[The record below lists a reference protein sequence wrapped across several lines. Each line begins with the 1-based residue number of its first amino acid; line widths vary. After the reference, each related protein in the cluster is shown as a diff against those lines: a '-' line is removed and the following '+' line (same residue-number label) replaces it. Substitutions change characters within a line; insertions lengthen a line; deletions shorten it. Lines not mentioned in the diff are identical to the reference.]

1 MFFLM
6 YSIIKN
12 MGDLAIKAWPTL
24 NDIPNLQSQ
33 ACFSLPELMVC
44 LPREDNGKDV

>member
-1 MFFLM
+1 MFLLM

-12 MGDLAIKAWPTL
+12 MGDLAIKAGPTL
-24 NDIPNLQSQ
+24 NDIPNLPSR

-44 LPREDNGKDV
+44 LPREDKGKDI